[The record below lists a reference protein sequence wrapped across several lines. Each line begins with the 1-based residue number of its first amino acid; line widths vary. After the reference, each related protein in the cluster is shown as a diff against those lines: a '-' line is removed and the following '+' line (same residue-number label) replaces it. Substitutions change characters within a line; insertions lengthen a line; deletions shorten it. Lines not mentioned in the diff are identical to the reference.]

1 MSSVRTGSERSAAKR
16 RFNGSSSRSN
26 GPVWIACGSLRSMPT
41 SGSLTAT
48 PRTEL
53 LTSVACTSRIASH
66 GTTVRAPPAA
76 MTTAEGVSSTP
87 LGSETRTSCRD
98 LVVLVNQAAEAVPA
112 PNAGGGRDRAR
123 RSSDGD
129 TSGRAKR
136 KASVGPLVV
145 VVTHVLVEHALK
157 MASTPDQHP
166 VQTLL
171 PDRPHPPL
179 GERVGVRCLDRGRDD
194 LGAVGGEDIVED
206 AGELGVAVTEQ
217 ESTRCG
223 VLRAFHLHR

>member
-66 GTTVRAPPAA
+66 GTTV
-76 MTTAEGVSSTP
+76 
-87 LGSETRTSCRD
+87 
-98 LVVLVNQAAEAVPA
+98 PA

-171 PDRPHPPL
+171 PDRLHPPL
-179 GERVGVRCLDRGRDD
+179 GERVGVRCL
-194 LGAVGGEDIVED
+194 
-206 AGELGVAVTEQ
+206 
-217 ESTRCG
+217 
-223 VLRAFHLHR
+223 